1 MEDPGDPLS
10 AIILAILCNRQD
22 GKKIVLPR
30 KEYDQVDFRGM
41 TLELKSTPDVVSVQ
55 LVPKR

>member
-10 AIILAILCNRQD
+10 AIILAILCNRQSD
-22 GKKIVLPR
+22 KKLVLPR
-30 KEYDQVDFRGM
+30 KEYEQVDFRGM
-41 TLELKSTPDVVSVQ
+41 TLELKSTSDSVSVQ